1 MKILV
6 ALDTS
11 IQSEFVV
18 KEVARMAANTWA
30 DITLLGI
37 EPEAYPNALPF
48 SNADRTHEMHPL
60 VRSLR
65 NHRELFLSQFR
76 TDESPYTESSFSY
89 EWVQVEN
96 GLWEDLKVCRGARKR
111 LVTRIRPGNP
121 IRSVLTEA
129 RQSPCDLIV
138 LGSTTATSGG
148 DRSRLAKK
156 VIKET
161 DTSVLAVAQA
171 GLPRR
176 IVACLDQDYV
186 SQPSLEIINQMVT
199 LYQTDLEIVGL
210 TTTDG
215 LPDDIDRKMS
225 QILKYYAGNGIK
237 AFVQLVAQTS
247 LEAFA
252 AQAARENLVAL
263 WMGKQSLL
271 RRIIPPRGVDR
282 LLDIADS
289 SMLILR

>member
-6 ALDTS
+6 VLDTS
-11 IQSEFVV
+11 VQSEFVV
-18 KEVARMAANTWA
+18 RQVARMAANTWA

-37 EPEAYPNALPF
+37 EPETFPDALPF
-48 SNADRTHEMHPL
+48 TNADRTNEMSPL

-65 NHRELFLSQFR
+65 SHRELLLSQFKE
-76 TDESPYTESSFSY
+76 DESPYAESSSSY
-89 EWVQVEN
+89 QWVQLEN

-121 IRSVLTEA
+121 TRSVLTEA

-138 LGSTTATSGG
+138 LGSAAAARSG

-161 DTSVLAVAQA
+161 DTSVLVVAKA
-171 GLPRR
+171 DSPRR

-186 SQPSLEIINQMVT
+186 SQPSLELINQMVT
-199 LYQTDLEIVGL
+199 LYQTELEIVGL
-210 TTTDG
+210 TTSEG

-225 QILKYYAGNGIK
+225 QILKYYAGNSVK
-237 AFVQLVAQTS
+237 ALVRLVPQTS

-252 AQAARENLVAL
+252 GDAARENLVAL

-282 LLDIADS
+282 LLEVADS
-289 SMLILR
+289 SILILR

>member
-6 ALDTS
+6 VLDTS
-11 IQSEFVV
+11 VQSEFVV
-18 KEVARMAANTWA
+18 REVARMAANTWA

-37 EPEAYPNALPF
+37 EPETYPDTLPF
-48 SNADRTHEMHPL
+48 SDADRTNGMHPL

-65 NHRELFLSQFR
+65 SLRELFLSQFKV
-76 TDESPYTESSFSY
+76 DESPYTESSFSY
-89 EWVQVEN
+89 EWVQLEN

-111 LVTRIRPGNP
+111 LVTRIRPGSP
-121 IRSVLTEA
+121 ARSVLAEV

-138 LGSTTATSGG
+138 LGSTTVASGG

-161 DTSVLAVAQA
+161 DTSVLVVAQA
-171 GLPRR
+171 DPPRR
-176 IVACLDQDYV
+176 IIACLDQDYV
-186 SQPSLEIINQMVT
+186 SQPSLELINQMVT
-199 LYQTDLEIVGL
+199 LYQTDLEIIGL
-210 TTTDG
+210 TTSDG

-237 AFVQLVAQTS
+237 ALVRLVAQTS

-271 RRIIPPRGVDR
+271 RRIISPRGVDR